1 MATLTRRQSKAVL
14 AALVNLRRA
23 RAYLNRSDVA
33 VCAKGGVPT
42 TTLHAVT
49 PEGVV
54 YYELAK
60 WSGSELCLL
69 DTAIHDLQRFFE
81 ENGGNA

>member
-1 MATLTRRQSKAVL
+1 MATLTRRQSKAVI

-23 RAYLNRSDVA
+23 RAYLASDRIA
-33 VCAKGGVPT
+33 ICSKGGVPT
-42 TTLHAVT
+42 TTKHAVT
-49 PEGVV
+49 PDGVV